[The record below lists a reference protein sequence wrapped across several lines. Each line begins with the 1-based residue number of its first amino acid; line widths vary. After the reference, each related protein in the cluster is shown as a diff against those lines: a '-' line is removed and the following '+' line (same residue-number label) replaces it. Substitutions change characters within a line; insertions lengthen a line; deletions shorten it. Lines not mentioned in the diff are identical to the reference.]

1 MGRGGLI
8 YSGGN
13 VNELNIHCTFEGN
26 TREAA
31 CKTHFFHSRMDV
43 LMDEGGRKTESVE
56 ERLPILC
63 IVMFSVL
70 LK

>member
-56 ERLPILC
+56 EGLPILC

>member
-1 MGRGGLI
+1 MGGGLI

-13 VNELNIHCTFEGN
+13 VNELNIHCTSAGN

-43 LMDEGGRKTESVE
+43 LIDEGGRMTESVE
-56 ERLPILC
+56 KGLPILC
-63 IVMFSVL
+63 IVMFSVS